1 MLFTDIFKLSLRM
14 FKART
19 MRTMLT
25 IGGMSLGIA
34 AILFFVSL
42 GYGLQQTVLQK
53 ITTADA
59 LVTLDITP
67 DTEREALLDPKGVA
81 GLKEIPGVA
90 DVAPALRLSSQ
101 MKYSAVTLDLDATA
115 TTPLFLQLAG
125 TKPVLGTS
133 LEDGARDQ
141 AVITTGVA
149 RTFQKPAEEMLG
161 TTVSLAFFPPSEN
174 GGAVR
179 TDLSAAR
186 DYRVTGIIESDENAV
201 YLSLD
206 SLTGIPVSRYNQLKV
221 KCDSTD
227 VMETVRENIIGKGYG
242 VSSLSETVDQANKV
256 FRGIQLGLMFFGI
269 IALIVSAIGMF
280 NTMTIALLE
289 RTEEI
294 GIMKSLGASRFSI
307 SLMFVMES
315 ALMGFLGS
323 LVGVALSY
331 GAGELFNSIINL
343 IASRFGGQQVD
354 LFESPL
360 WFVLSIIF
368 FGALVGFLTGVFP
381 ARTASKIDP
390 LDALRYK

>member
-1 MLFTDIFKLSLRM
+1 MRFTDIFKLSLRM
-14 FKART
+14 FRART
-19 MRTMLT
+19 MRTLLT

-42 GYGLQQTVLQK
+42 GYGLQQTVLEK

-67 DTEREALLDPKGVA
+67 DSAQGAILDPAGVEALKG
-81 GLKEIPGVA
+81 IRGVA
-90 DVAPALRLSSQ
+90 DVAPALRLSGQ
-101 MKYSAVTLDLDATA
+101 LKYASITLDLDATA

-125 TKPVLGTS
+125 TKSVSGDLLS
-133 LEDGARDQ
+133 DSDHAS
-141 AVITTGVA
+141 AVITAGVA
-149 RTFQKPAEEMLG
+149 RTFQKPPEEMIG
-161 TTVSLAFFPPSEN
+161 QTVSLAFFPPTEN
-174 GGAVR
+174 GGITR
-179 TDLSAAR
+179 TALSSPKE
-186 DYRVTGIIESDENAV
+186 YRVGGIVDSEENAV
-201 YLSLD
+201 YLHLD
-206 SLTGIPVSRYNQLKV
+206 SLSGIQVSRYNQLKV
-221 KCDSTD
+221 KCDNTD
-227 VMETVRENIIGKGYG
+227 VMGGVRETIVAKGYG

-256 FRGIQLGLMFFGI
+256 FRAIQLGLMFFGV
-269 IALIVSAIGMF
+269 IALVVSAIGMF

-315 ALMGFLGS
+315 ALMGLLGS
-323 LVGVALSY
+323 LLGVALSFA
-331 GAGELFNSIINL
+331 AGETFNWLINL
-343 IASRFGGQQVD
+343 VASRFGGQHVD

-360 WFVLSIIF
+360 WFVSAIVF
-368 FGALVGFLTGVFP
+368 FGAFVGFLTGVFP